1 MVETIKRKKS
11 DLFNT
16 KIGAFLG
23 NNKFFLFAL
32 RIVVLTLFLTALGY
46 GIYQPQIQQYH
57 FSVGLFWSFF
67 WPFFMVVSLGT
78 FGSIFCGICPYGFLG
93 KYISRIGL
101 KKTMPK
107 WMQNPLIG
115 LTFLVIFYWILLYL
129 FPNILKSPLVTVLFF
144 TTFTLIALI
153 SFFLFKDMSYC
164 KYLCPIGS
172 ITTSFSKVSATKLF
186 TYQEACLTCKGFEC
200 AKACPYH
207 LSPFNFEKKNSM
219 QECKLCMECA
229 HACVAIGFSI
239 QKPSEALFKI
249 DKAAKKS
256 HIWTYII
263 ISCVASIAMILQN
276 ALGNSPISSKLPW
289 KVIAKYF
296 PQSFISIEGLI
307 VLLLAIMIT
316 CTFTIGAYKL
326 ASKIY
331 PVDFQTLFFTAGYAI
346 APMVI
351 FGGMAQTIP
360 FFFTHYGSE
369 TLNGILILFD
379 SSATLSSSF
388 IDKTHPFLK
397 VFALLHF
404 FGVFWGLWI
413 LKTRIKLK
421 NLSNHGIGLFLLLGS
436 YHFLYLSLI
445 IFIMAVFILN

>member
-153 SFFLFKDMSYC
+153 SFFLFKDMS
-164 KYLCPIGS
+164 
-172 ITTSFSKVSATKLF
+172 
-186 TYQEACLTCKGFEC
+186 
-200 AKACPYH
+200 
-207 LSPFNFEKKNSM
+207 
-219 QECKLCMECA
+219 
-229 HACVAIGFSI
+229 
-239 QKPSEALFKI
+239 
-249 DKAAKKS
+249 
-256 HIWTYII
+256 
-263 ISCVASIAMILQN
+263 
-276 ALGNSPISSKLPW
+276 
-289 KVIAKYF
+289 
-296 PQSFISIEGLI
+296 
-307 VLLLAIMIT
+307 
-316 CTFTIGAYKL
+316 
-326 ASKIY
+326 
-331 PVDFQTLFFTAGYAI
+331 
-346 APMVI
+346 
-351 FGGMAQTIP
+351 
-360 FFFTHYGSE
+360 
-369 TLNGILILFD
+369 
-379 SSATLSSSF
+379 
-388 IDKTHPFLK
+388 
-397 VFALLHF
+397 
-404 FGVFWGLWI
+404 
-413 LKTRIKLK
+413 
-421 NLSNHGIGLFLLLGS
+421 
-436 YHFLYLSLI
+436 
-445 IFIMAVFILN
+445 